1 MEGTTR
7 GTVSSGRRDG
17 SGRDPGDVDV
27 GIEDGRTTHVGAS
40 GARGECLDAAGLTVT
55 PGLIDAHV
63 HLGLSSP
70 IQPQFSFQIS
80 AAELAAD
87 IFATAGATLDAGFT
101 TVRDTGGV
109 DGGLVTTIAK
119 GKVRGPRVLSCGPV
133 QCQLGGHG
141 YYGADWE
148 PTSCCGTATR
158 SKTRSCSLIPPTPSS
173 FSRSAEL

>member
-1 MEGTTR
+1 MARLGSGGDLPQRHLRRGKVLAEGVEEPGEETLAR
-7 GTVSSGRRDG
+7 QWRERFVGQAQVVGATVVDG
-17 SGRDPGDVDV
+17 SGRDPVDVDV
-27 GIEDGRTTHVGAS
+27 SIEDGHITQVGAS
-40 GARGECLDAAGLTVT
+40 GARGERLDAGGLTMT

-70 IQPQFSFQIS
+70 IQPQFSFRLS

-87 IFATAGATLDAGFT
+87 IFATADATLDAGFT

-133 QCQLGGHG
+133 Q
-141 YYGADWE
+141 
-148 PTSCCGTATR
+148 
-158 SKTRSCSLIPPTPSS
+158 
-173 FSRSAEL
+173 